1 MPAQPIHSPAFIR
14 PAVPA
19 DFAAWMEMAADVRD
33 DFPGMTSADHRD
45 AGVFV
50 HVYPGVSAARFLYLS
65 LGFRDDEF
73 IRQEDQVYQIL
84 VLSPERLKGIVR
96 QRRNFSA
103 AGGCL

>member
-45 AGVFV
+45 AMERCI
-50 HVYPGVSAARFLYLS
+50 ARNTALCACVEE
-65 LGFRDDEF
+65 EF
-73 IRQEDQVYQIL
+73 
-84 VLSPERLKGIVR
+84 
-96 QRRNFSA
+96 
-103 AGGCL
+103 AGGTAFSPKYGGIGFLACLLYTS

>member
-1 MPAQPIHSPAFIR
+1 MPQDR
-14 PAVPA
+14 
-19 DFAAWMEMAADVRD
+19 
-33 DFPGMTSADHRD
+33 
-45 AGVFV
+45 GVFV

-65 LGFRDDEF
+65 LGFREDEF

-84 VLSPERLKGIVR
+84 VLSPERLKGLVR